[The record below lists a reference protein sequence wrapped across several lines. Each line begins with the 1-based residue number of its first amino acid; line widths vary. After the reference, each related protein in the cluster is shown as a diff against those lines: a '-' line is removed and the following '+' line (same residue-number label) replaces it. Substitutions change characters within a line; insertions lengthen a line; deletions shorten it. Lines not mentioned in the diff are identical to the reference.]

1 MIRRPPRS
9 TRTDTLFPYTTL
21 FRSQDQ
27 RGDRTLEHE
36 ARRGGVYQ
44 FEDDLGKV
52 VAAIHWPAGCDSLAD
67 HRLPAAKAAQHVD
80 GLLVYVDNP
89 RPFEQGFR
97 PVGIPIGGVACGS
110 GKFHQC
116 RYVEVP
122 MGHAS

>member
-1 MIRRPPRS
+1 MRISDWSSDVCSSDLQDAP
-9 TRTDTLFPYTTL
+9 F
-21 FRSQDQ
+21 QDQ

-97 PVGIPIGGVACGS
+97 PDRKS
-110 GKFHQC
+110 TRLHSS
-116 RYVEVP
+116 
-122 MGHAS
+122 H

>member
-1 MIRRPPRS
+1 MLISDWSSDVCSSDLGPAFCIRTSSGQDAP
-9 TRTDTLFPYTTL
+9 F
-21 FRSQDQ
+21 QDQ

-97 PVGIPIGGVACGS
+97 PVGIPNEIGQAS
-110 GKFHQC
+110 C
-116 RYVEVP
+116 RERVCQYV
-122 MGHAS
+122 